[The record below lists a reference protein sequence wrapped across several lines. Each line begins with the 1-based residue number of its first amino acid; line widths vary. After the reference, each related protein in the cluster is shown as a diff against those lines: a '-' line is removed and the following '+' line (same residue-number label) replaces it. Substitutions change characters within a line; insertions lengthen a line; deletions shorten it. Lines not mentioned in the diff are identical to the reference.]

1 MKKSMYL
8 VLIWKLYMNPQ
19 GQNECI
25 KLHHF
30 INGTR
35 RELVRQYL
43 NYVFAL
49 IILSLYSFLM
59 NKKFDYQIIV
69 INVQEN
75 KKKCC
80 LPEYI
85 KHNYI
90 KLLMLALYIECTK
103 IIIHVWEVIKL
114 KKKIIFNTFMAVS
127 IKNTF
132 AVFYKQSFLFF
143 LRYWITISLFF
154 FLH

>member
-8 VLIWKLYMNPQ
+8 FLIWKLYMNPQ

-35 RELVRQYL
+35 RELVCQYL

-49 IILSLYSFLM
+49 IILSLCSFLM
-59 NKKFDYQIIV
+59 KKKFDYQIIV

-80 LPEYI
+80 LTEYI
-85 KHNYI
+85 KHSYI
-90 KLLMLALYIECTK
+90 KLLMLALYMECTK
-103 IIIHVWEVIKL
+103 IIIHVWEVIKF
-114 KKKIIFNTFMAVS
+114 KKKLFS
-127 IKNTF
+127 IHLWPFLLKTLLQCFINK
-132 AVFYKQSFLFF
+132 VFFSF
-143 LRYWITISLFF
+143 
-154 FLH
+154 